1 MLAVWMQWNR
11 MIHHHDQFLYKN
23 TNSHSFLPQYP
34 RVLPIITPR
43 FAISCS
49 QQLMDA
55 LGLLAIEKDLPVQ
68 VCTDGYYIKQHFEFL
83 SIMYVS
89 MFWIPV
95 LYKCIYFIF
104 FLNLW
109 VMKKTVES
117 VEGVFL
123 LIRRWGI
130 FFRHTSLRPRT
141 SARWWVNCSRSV
153 RTTWTYTTRLG

>member
-55 LGLLAIEKDLPVQ
+55 LGLLAIEKDLHVQ
-68 VCTDGYYIKQHFEFL
+68 VCTDGYYIKQHLEFL
-83 SIMYVS
+83 SLMYVS
-89 MFWIPV
+89 KFWISL
-95 LYKCIYFIF
+95 LYKCIHLKKKIKR
-104 FLNLW
+104 
-109 VMKKTVES
+109 VEKKTLSQSRVIY
-117 VEGVFL
+117 
-123 LIRRWGI
+123 LIRRWG
-130 FFRHTSLRPRT
+130 FSLDTHLWDRGRM
-141 SARWWVNCSRSV
+141 WD
-153 RTTWTYTTRLG
+153 GG

>member
-89 MFWIPV
+89 IFWIPV
-95 LYKCIYFIF
+95 LYKCIYFF
-104 FLNLW
+104 FFKLMSYEKNRW
-109 VMKKTVES
+109 VS
-117 VEGVFL
+117 RGCFL

-141 SARWWVNCSRSV
+141 NVRW
-153 RTTWTYTTRLG
+153 

>member
-23 TNSHSFLPQYP
+23 TYSHSFLPQYP

-55 LGLLAIEKDLPVQ
+55 LGLLAIEKDLHVQ
-68 VCTDGYYIKQHFEFL
+68 VCTDGYYIKQHLEFL
-83 SIMYVS
+83 SIMYVL

-95 LYKCIYFIF
+95 LYKCIYFF

-117 VEGVFL
+117 VEGVFF
-123 LIRRWGI
+123 INK
-130 FFRHTSLRPRT
+130 T
-141 SARWWVNCSRSV
+141 
-153 RTTWTYTTRLG
+153 LGDFL